1 MVAKTRKKL
10 LFRIINWTT
19 IIFFRL
25 AFKQSWCAL
34 PTSSKESISDHLHY
48 CAQKTSR
55 AETQSLKNILKC
67 LILQRFTSTQS
78 KNIWIFAT
86 KFNLKIFIF
95 WREIQIFEK
104 LETQTKCEVKIQMRH
119 FMWFSNTVSLW
130 QRFFWGRRHVLYVR
144 GLTKREKFLI
154 DDYSIAVSNICRWC
168 LPSPI
173 QIPEIHLPLLLLYD
187 EGTISRASK

>member
-1 MVAKTRKKL
+1 M
-10 LFRIINWTT
+10 T

-55 AETQSLKNILKC
+55 AETQCLKIILKC

-119 FMWFSNTVSLW
+119 FMWFSNSVLKKIEEDLYRKRYCFCIFFYIWRNEVYPKDKTQKLDAKEVFLESLETCW
-130 QRFFWGRRHVLYVR
+130 HWKKQRNLIFRVFRVL
-144 GLTKREKFLI
+144 F
-154 DDYSIAVSNICRWC
+154 
-168 LPSPI
+168 
-173 QIPEIHLPLLLLYD
+173 
-187 EGTISRASK
+187 